1 MPTSLPQHPST
12 EPQRKLRVI
21 VAHDR
26 YQHSGG
32 EDAVVDAEI
41 ALLKADG
48 HAVVEYRRDNHDLKR
63 LPLAQAALQTFWS
76 GRTTQEAGA
85 LIDSFAPDVL
95 HVHNTLPLI
104 SPSIYWAAHQRRVPV
119 VQTLHNFRLIC
130 PQGLMLRNDKP
141 CEDCVGKLPWRGVV
155 HACYRQSR
163 MQTGVLAGMVAAH
176 SLAGTWRNKVTR
188 YIALNEFCRG
198 RFIAGGLPAD
208 KIAVKPNF
216 VDLPAPGTQTRHG
229 FLYVGRLSREKGV
242 QVLVDALQHGPLTE
256 PITVAGSGPEAWRL
270 ENMAGLTPIGALAA
284 DDVYAHMRSAR
295 ALILPSIW
303 YENFPRT
310 LVEAFACGLPVI
322 ASRLGAMAAL
332 VDDGQTGLL
341 FEPGNPAD
349 LAAKL
354 AWATQHPAE
363 MLKMGAAARLH
374 YEATLTGES
383 NLRLLLGIYQD
394 AIAAN
399 TSQRAE
405 NTGLQATPPSHPNT
419 P

>member
-1 MPTSLPQHPST
+1 MPTSLPPAQAT
-12 EPQRKLRVI
+12 DPQRKLRVI

-26 YQHSGG
+26 YLHSGG

-41 ALLKADG
+41 ALLKSHG

-63 LPLAQAALQTFWS
+63 LPLTQAAAQAFWS
-76 GRTTQEAGA
+76 GRTRQEVGA

-141 CEDCVGKLPWRGVV
+141 CEDCVGKVPWRAVA
-155 HACYRQSR
+155 HACYRDSR
-163 MQTGVLAGMVAAH
+163 VQTGVLASIVATH
-176 SLAGTWRNKVTR
+176 KLAGTWRNKVTR

-216 VDLPAPGTQTRHG
+216 VDLPAPATQPRHG
-229 FLYVGRLSREKGV
+229 FLYVGRLSREKGI
-242 QVLVDALQHGPLTE
+242 QVLVDALQHGPLPE

-270 ENMAGLTPIGALAA
+270 ENLAGLTAVGALAA
-284 DDVYAHMRSAR
+284 DDVYAHMRGAR
-295 ALILPSIW
+295 ALVLTSIC

-322 ASRLGAMAAL
+322 ASRLGAMAEL
-332 VDDGQTGLL
+332 VSDGKTGLL
-341 FEPGNPAD
+341 FEPADAQD

-354 AWATQHPAE
+354 TWALDHPGE
-363 MLKMGAAARLH
+363 MATMGMAARAH
-374 YEATLTGES
+374 YERGLSGSS
-383 NLRLLLGIYQD
+383 NLRQLLAIYQD
-394 AIAAN
+394 ARAESKRNAEIGELPE
-399 TSQRAE
+399 TSQIA
-405 NTGLQATPPSHPNT
+405 PPR
-419 P
+419 